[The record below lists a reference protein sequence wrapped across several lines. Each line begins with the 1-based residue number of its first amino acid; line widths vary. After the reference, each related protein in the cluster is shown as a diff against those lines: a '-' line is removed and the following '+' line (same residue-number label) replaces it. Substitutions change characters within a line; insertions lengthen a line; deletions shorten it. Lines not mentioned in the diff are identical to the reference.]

1 MNFADIKNMRKA
13 VTGNPAKPRNHAGL
27 YLAVRNESARASHA
41 SRQYSTEIIERY
53 ICLTALGT
61 FLVELC
67 LLIK

>member
-1 MNFADIKNMRKA
+1 MNFADIANMRKV
-13 VTGNPAKPRNHAGL
+13 VTGNLAKPLNHAGL
-27 YLAVRNESARASHA
+27 YLVVSNQSTHA

>member
-27 YLAVRNESARASHA
+27 YLVVSNQSTHA